1 MGHLGVETLLSI
13 PGRRDG
19 GGCDT
24 EGEAAAPRNFGFDCS
39 PLQVPDT
46 VGSAEI
52 MAFEIRPMEDV
63 ESVGSCSPCNSMIYN
78 ESFVHT
84 EDQTQH
90 FQGSPELKTS
100 RGKMTMALLLAL
112 LDDAVSYVLANFAF
126 FGVAVG
132 LVVFLRQVLHQENA
146 EAANSV
152 SMWMGTVYIFSLFC
166 AFLSDSYMGR
176 YITCIMFQF
185 IFIVGLMLLSLL
197 SWFLLVEPPGCGDG
211 GGLRQCAAPS
221 RRGVA
226 VFYLSIYM
234 AAFGNGGYQP
244 SVATFGADQFDDA
257 DPGER
262 RRKQAFFCLFY
273 LSLNVGSLFYN
284 SVLVFFEDRG
294 PWVAGFWVST
304 AAAAL
309 ALALFL
315 LGTPRYRRVR
325 PAGNP
330 LTRIAQ
336 VFVAAYRKR
345 HIVPPPGDHLHEVDG
360 EGSAI
365 RGVGKLAHSDQLRF
379 LDKAATATEE
389 DYHDGNAKNPWRLCT
404 VTQVEEAKCVVSMV
418 PIWICSIVYS
428 VEFTQMSSLFVEQG
442 AAMDTDILGLF
453 NAPAA
458 SMSVFDVAGVLA
470 TLAFSHYVLVPAAA
484 RLTKNPRG
492 RRRAQAH
499 GRGPRDRAARHGRR
513 GGRRGPPPPPIRRR
527 RPRHERA
534 VAGAAVRGDG
544 RVGGVRVRGAAG
556 VLQRAVAG
564 GGEEPGELAVHGVHL
579 AGELRQHGDGER
591 HQRRRLAAADRRRD
605 GGVDPGRARPR
616 PPRPLLHHPRRA
628 VRRGPRRV
636 HRVRAVVQGH
646 RAGGGGDQLQSTG

>member
-1 MGHLGVETLLSI
+1 MEFPEITIVDET
-13 PGRRDG
+13 
-19 GGCDT
+19 
-24 EGEAAAPRNFGFDCS
+24 
-39 PLQVPDT
+39 VPDT

-100 RGKMTMALLLAL
+100 RGKMTMALLL
-112 LDDAVSYVLANFAF
+112 VSYVLANFAF

-294 PWVAGFWVST
+294 RWVAGFWVST

-492 RRRAQAH
+492 VGELKRMGAGLVIALL
-499 GRGPRDRAARHGRR
+499 GMVAAAVVEVH
-513 GGRRGPPPPPIRRR
+513 RRR
-527 RPRHERA
+527 RS
-534 VAGAAVRGDG
+534 G
-544 RVGGVRVRGAAG
+544 
-556 VLQRAVAG
+556 AG
-564 GGEEPGELAVHGVHL
+564 GRAMSVLWQAPQYAVMGASEVFVYVGQLEFFNVQSPEGVKSLGSSLCMASISLGNYASMVMVSAISGVASRRRTGGGTAGWILAELDRGHLDRSFITLAVLSAVDL
-579 AGELRQHGDGER
+579 VVFIVFA
-591 HQRRRLAAADRRRD
+591 RLFKGIEPEVEGISSSPQDD
-605 GGVDPGRARPR
+605 HIYIV
-616 PPRPLLHHPRRA
+616 
-628 VRRGPRRV
+628 
-636 HRVRAVVQGH
+636 
-646 RAGGGGDQLQSTG
+646 

>member
-1 MGHLGVETLLSI
+1 M
-13 PGRRDG
+13 
-19 GGCDT
+19 
-24 EGEAAAPRNFGFDCS
+24 
-39 PLQVPDT
+39 Q
-46 VGSAEI
+46 
-52 MAFEIRPMEDV
+52 
-63 ESVGSCSPCNSMIYN
+63 
-78 ESFVHT
+78 
-84 EDQTQH
+84 
-90 FQGSPELKTS
+90 
-100 RGKMTMALLLAL
+100 
-112 LDDAVSYVLANFAF
+112 
-126 FGVAVG
+126 
-132 LVVFLRQVLHQENA
+132 
-146 EAANSV
+146 
-152 SMWMGTVYIFSLFC
+152 
-166 AFLSDSYMGR
+166 
-176 YITCIMFQF
+176 
-185 IFIVGLMLLSLL
+185 GLMLLSLL

-294 PWVAGFWVST
+294 RWVAGFWVST

-309 ALALFL
+309 ALARYL

-492 RRRAQAH
+492 VGELKRMGAGLVIALL
-499 GRGPRDRAARHGRR
+499 GMVAAAVVEVH
-513 GGRRGPPPPPIRRR
+513 RRR
-527 RPRHERA
+527 RS
-534 VAGAAVRGDG
+534 G
-544 RVGGVRVRGAAG
+544 
-556 VLQRAVAG
+556 AG
-564 GGEEPGELAVHGVHL
+564 GRAMSVLWQAPQYAVMGASEVFVYVGQLEFFNVQSPEGVKSLGSSLCMASISLGNYASMVMLSAISGVTSRRRTGGGTAGWILAELDRGHLDRFFITLAVLSAVDL
-579 AGELRQHGDGER
+579 VVFIVFA
-591 HQRRRLAAADRRRD
+591 RLFKGIEPEVEGISSSPQDD
-605 GGVDPGRARPR
+605 HIYIV
-616 PPRPLLHHPRRA
+616 
-628 VRRGPRRV
+628 
-636 HRVRAVVQGH
+636 
-646 RAGGGGDQLQSTG
+646 

>member
-1 MGHLGVETLLSI
+1 MKMVPIHMLMLLVATAFSWW
-13 PGRRDG
+13 GTRRKNI
-19 GGCDT
+19 T
-24 EGEAAAPRNFGFDCS
+24 SLIS
-39 PLQVPDT
+39 PEWR
-46 VGSAEI
+46 GISK
-52 MAFEIRPMEDV
+52 MPMEDV
-63 ESVGSCSPCNSMIYN
+63 ESVGSCSPCNSMIHN

-100 RGKMTMALLLAL
+100 RGKMTMALLL
-112 LDDAVSYVLANFAF
+112 VSYVLANFAF

-244 SVATFGADQFDDA
+244 SVATFGADQFDHA

-273 LSLNVGSLFYN
+273 LSLNVGSLFSN
-284 SVLVFFEDRG
+284 FVLVFFEDRG
-294 PWVAGFWVST
+294 RWVAGFWVST

-404 VTQVEEAKCVVSMV
+404 VTQVEEAK
-418 PIWICSIVYS
+418 
-428 VEFTQMSSLFVEQG
+428 
-442 AAMDTDILGLF
+442 
-453 NAPAA
+453 
-458 SMSVFDVAGVLA
+458 
-470 TLAFSHYVLVPAAA
+470 
-484 RLTKNPRG
+484 LTKNPRG
-492 RRRAQAH
+492 VGELKRMGAGLVIALL
-499 GRGPRDRAARHGRR
+499 GMVAAAVVEVH
-513 GGRRGPPPPPIRRR
+513 RRR
-527 RPRHERA
+527 RS
-534 VAGAAVRGDG
+534 G
-544 RVGGVRVRGAAG
+544 
-556 VLQRAVAG
+556 AG
-564 GGEEPGELAVHGVHL
+564 GRAMSVLWQAPQYAVMGASEVFVYVGQLEFFNVQSPEGVKSLGSSLCMASISLGNYASMVMVSAISGVASRRRTGGGTAGWILAELDRGHLDRFFITLAVLSAVDL
-579 AGELRQHGDGER
+579 VVFIVFA
-591 HQRRRLAAADRRRD
+591 RLFKGIEPEVEGISSSPQDD
-605 GGVDPGRARPR
+605 HIYIV
-616 PPRPLLHHPRRA
+616 
-628 VRRGPRRV
+628 
-636 HRVRAVVQGH
+636 
-646 RAGGGGDQLQSTG
+646 

>member
-1 MGHLGVETLLSI
+1 
-13 PGRRDG
+13 
-19 GGCDT
+19 
-24 EGEAAAPRNFGFDCS
+24 
-39 PLQVPDT
+39 
-46 VGSAEI
+46 
-52 MAFEIRPMEDV
+52 MEDV
-63 ESVGSCSPCNSMIYN
+63 ESVGSCSPCNSMMHN

-84 EDQTQH
+84 QDKTQH

-100 RGKMTMALLLAL
+100 RGKMTMALLL
-112 LDDAVSYVLANFAF
+112 VSYGLANFAF
-126 FGVAVG
+126 FGIAVD

-152 SMWMGTVYIFSLFC
+152 SMWMGTVYIFSLFG

-185 IFIVGLMLLSLL
+185 IFIVGLMLLSLS

-221 RRGVA
+221 RRGIA

-262 RRKQAFFCLFY
+262 RSKQAFFCLFY
-273 LSLNVGSLFYN
+273 LSLNVGSLFSN

-294 PWVAGFWVST
+294 NWVVGFWVST
-304 AAAAL
+304 AAATL
-309 ALALFL
+309 ALVLFL
-315 LGTPRYRRVR
+315 LGTPRYRQVR

-336 VFVAAYRKR
+336 VFVAAYHKR
-345 HIVPPPGDHLHEVDG
+345 DIVPPPGDHLHEVDG

-389 DYHDGNAKNPWRLCT
+389 DYHSGNAKNPWRLCT
-404 VTQVEEAKCVVSMV
+404 VTQVEEAKCVVSML
-418 PIWICSIVYS
+418 PIWICTIVYS

-442 AAMDTDILGLF
+442 AAMDTNIFGLF
-453 NAPAA
+453 KVPAA
-458 SMSVFDVAGVLA
+458 SMSVFDVAGVLV

-492 RRRAQAH
+492 VGELKRMGTGLVIALLGMVAAAVVEVHRLRRRQS
-499 GRGPRDRAARHGRR
+499 
-513 GGRRGPPPPPIRRR
+513 
-527 RPRHERA
+527 
-534 VAGAAVRGDG
+534 VAGASGRAMSVLWQAPQYALIGASEVFMYVGQLEFFNVQSPDG
-544 RVGGVRVRGAAG
+544 VKSLGSSLCMASISLGNYASMVIVSAINGVTSRR
-556 VLQRAVAG
+556 RSG
-564 GGEEPGELAVHGVHL
+564 GGTAGWIPAELDRGHLDRFFITLAVLSAVDLVVFIVFARMFKGIKL
-579 AGELRQHGDGER
+579 ELEGIGSSPQDDHIYI
-591 HQRRRLAAADRRRD
+591 
-605 GGVDPGRARPR
+605 V
-616 PPRPLLHHPRRA
+616 
-628 VRRGPRRV
+628 
-636 HRVRAVVQGH
+636 
-646 RAGGGGDQLQSTG
+646 